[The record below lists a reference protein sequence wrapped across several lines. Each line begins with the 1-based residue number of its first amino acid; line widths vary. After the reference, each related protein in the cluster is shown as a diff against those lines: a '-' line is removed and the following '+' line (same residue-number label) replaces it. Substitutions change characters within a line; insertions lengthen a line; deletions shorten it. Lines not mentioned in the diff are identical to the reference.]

1 MKKPLYLH
9 QELMLLAID
18 DNGGDF
24 ASGMYSYAVAAAMIN
39 ELLLQHR
46 IELSGKDDSSVTV
59 VDRQPIGD
67 ELLDELLNL
76 IAHSKSERTL
86 QHWISAAANTRDLQH
101 RIARQLCD
109 VGVLKHDEKTV
120 LWIFT
125 RQVYPEID
133 GTVEE
138 SIRQRMAKVM
148 FDPAASCDEK
158 TLVLIALAKHGKLLD
173 ANFPK
178 DQLAHHKDRIDSL
191 ASEACP
197 LSEATKA
204 TIEAAEAAILVAVM
218 IPTMI
223 NT

>member
-1 MKKPLYLH
+1 MTKPLYLH

-24 ASGMYSYAVAAAMIN
+24 ASGMFSYAVAAGMIN

-46 IELSGKDDSSVTV
+46 IQLNDKDDSKVIV
-59 VDRQPIGD
+59 VDRRPIGD
-67 ELLDELLNL
+67 ELLDELFTL
-76 IAHSKSERTL
+76 INETESEQTL
-86 QHWISAAANTRDLQH
+86 QHWISSAVNIRDLHH
-101 RIARQLCD
+101 RIAHQLCD
-109 VGVLKHDEKTV
+109 LGVLKQDEKTV

-125 RQVYPEID
+125 RQVYPELD
-133 GTVEE
+133 GTVEA
-138 SIRQRMAKVM
+138 SICQRMAKVM

-158 TLVLIALAKHGKLLD
+158 TLVLIALAKHGNLLN
-173 ANFPK
+173 ANFPQ
-178 DQLAHHKDRIDSL
+178 DRLSQHKDRIDSL
-191 ASEACP
+191 ARDACP

-204 TIEAAEAAILVAVM
+204 TIEAAEAAILVAIM